1 MELMKD
7 PVIDRDGI
15 SYERVA
21 ITEWLEK
28 SSESP
33 VTRKPLHVGDLVP
46 NRSLRE
52 LISQT
57 VVDAAKNGKTLP
69 PVSPAAAPAVVDV
82 GPVAEFETPSITIT
96 REIANSTA
104 SAESPEVEVTYCV
117 SVNVPETTSDRRL
130 PATVCCVV
138 DTSGSMCSEASV
150 QGVESSGLSM
160 LDIVKHAVRTI
171 ITSLD
176 HNDRFA
182 LVQFSDAGSVLLEL
196 TPMTPIGKSLALEK
210 VEVLKPGGMTNLWD
224 GLLKGMEVLEHAGEA
239 VGNGGVFLLT
249 DGVPSNDPPRGYI
262 PSMIRYKEKLG
273 RDYPGTINTFGF
285 GYSLDRYAYTS
296 SLLVLYL

>member
-1 MELMKD
+1 MELMAD

-15 SYERVA
+15 SYERAA

-33 VTRKPLHVGDLVP
+33 VTRKPLHISDLVP
-46 NRSLRE
+46 NRSLKE

-57 VVDAAKNGKTLP
+57 VADAAKKGQTLP
-69 PVSPAAAPAVVDV
+69 AISPAAAPTAVEV

-96 REIANSTA
+96 REIASPA
-104 SAESPEVEVTYCV
+104 SPESQEVEVTYCV
-117 SVNVPETTSDRRL
+117 SVSVPEPTSDRRL

-196 TPMTPIGKSLALEK
+196 TPMTPIGKSMALEK

-262 PSMIRYKEKLG
+262 PSMVRYREKLG
-273 RDYPGTINTFGF
+273 RDYPGSINTFGF
-285 GYSLDRYAYTS
+285 GYSLNR
-296 SLLVLYL
+296 